1 MGEFLVSKSGIGYL
15 INYGSQVFNLNLVI
29 TSPSVEIKLKLTNGE
44 EKLIDNPADFP
55 SNQYIEKCYEPFIN
69 ALIIVPTDYL
79 GNIISLCIDR
89 RGVQTSLNY
98 LDDRRAEIK
107 FDLPLIEVV
116 YDFYDKLK
124 SISRG
129 YASFDYDF
137 SDFRESQIEKI
148 DILVHGEVVDALS
161 FMSHRSNAEIRGRQ
175 IIEKLKYLIPRHMF
189 QIPLQAAIGGRII
202 ARENISALRKNV
214 TAKCYGGDITRKRKL
229 LEKQKEGKKRMKSI
243 GNVEIPQ
250 DAFISVLKTD
260 DNIK

>member
-1 MGEFLVSKSGIGYL
+1 MYL
-15 INYGSQVFNLNLVI
+15 DELQLQNFRNYDSLKIKFNSHV
-29 TSPSVEIKLKLTNGE
+29 
-44 EKLIDNPADFP
+44 
-55 SNQYIEKCYEPFIN
+55 
-69 ALIIVPTDYL
+69 
-79 GNIISLCIDR
+79 NIIYGNNAQGKTNLLESIYVLGLTKSHLLDNNLIQNGKNSCKIK
-89 RGVQTSLNY
+89 GIVKKNKFKIKYEVNY
-98 LDDRRAEIK
+98 LDDKRAEIK

-161 FMSHRSNAEIRGRQ
+161 FMAHRSNAESRGRQ
-175 IIEKLKYLIPRHMF
+175 IIEKLKHLIPKHMF

-229 LEKQKEGKKRMKSI
+229 LEKQKEGKKRMKAI

-260 DNIK
+260 DNNK